1 MTDLDSPPLRRTTET
16 IETTMVTVRELL
28 TSCEA
33 VLTIMEVELLHL
45 TSDLNLITRHLEEV
59 PLQTTTATRC

>member
-16 IETTMVTVRELL
+16 IETTMGMARVHL

-33 VLTIMEVELLHL
+33 VHTTIEVLLHL
-45 TSDLNLITRHLEEV
+45 TSDLNLTTRHLEGV
-59 PLQTTTATRC
+59 PLQPTTATRC

>member
-16 IETTMVTVRELL
+16 IETTMGMVRVHL

-33 VLTIMEVELLHL
+33 VLTIMEVLLHL

>member
-16 IETTMVTVRELL
+16 IETTMEMARELL

-33 VLTIMEVELLHL
+33 VLTIMVALLHP
-45 TSDLNLITRHLEEV
+45 TSDLNLTTRHLEEV